1 MARAILKFDEKEMTI
16 GEDATSF
23 GRTTENTFSFPDNS
37 NISRRHAEIA
47 FKDGKF
53 VVTDLGSSNGT
64 TINGQKIEGET
75 DLHDGDFITL
85 GNSVIVEF
93 VVEDETPDNSEE
105 DSEMVEAGSIPEAT
119 PASESSKSK

>member
-23 GRTTENTFSFPDNS
+23 GRTTENTVSFPDNS
-37 NISRRHAEIA
+37 NISRHHAEIG
-47 FKDGKF
+47 FKDGQF

-64 TINGQKIEGET
+64 TVNGQKIEGET
-75 DLHDGDFITL
+75 ALNDGDFITL

-93 VVEDETPDNSEE
+93 VVEDDAPDNA
-105 DSEMVEAGSIPEAT
+105 DEAAVSGESNSIPEAT
-119 PASESSKSK
+119 PAGE